1 MQISTLP
8 FVLAASLFLSPAIAE
23 ENHSELIEEAT
34 KATLRIQKELV
45 HGFTMDRDATKRA
58 RASAFLVDK
67 NKGWVVTNAHVSGYG
82 ESKLRGRFLDQKDY
96 APLQKLYVDSL
107 HDIAILK
114 IDPAA
119 IPADA
124 PQLDLECD
132 YTLHRGEPVFGVG
145 HPNGQ
150 EFTAAKGVLSGN
162 LDMHIDGNFY
172 TTDLISEGGNS
183 GGPVVRIE
191 SGKVIGITTSGFK
204 DSDVGQLTKSRDI
217 CRILEP
223 LRQGK
228 NPARPNLGFQPLIV
242 DKEFSTFVA
251 NVVDPKSPLRFMD
264 EILSWNG
271 NTWDPAKDGDLADQM
286 RGYEKPT
293 VSLKVR
299 RAGEIQT
306 LEVPVRPGISQH
318 ERDWVFFSGITL
330 TESPHIDAFDMM
342 PAGTNAVITVQ
353 SVHDNYDDVMEIEFS
368 EYAEIIS
375 LNETPI
381 TSLEQAYAVLKQ
393 AEQNNEKVRVIARDT
408 DYNPESFKQFFQHK
422 IAVEDLATSLPSE

>member
-1 MQISTLP
+1 MQISTIP
-8 FVLAASLFLSPAIAE
+8 FALAVSLLFSPAIAE

-45 HGFTMDRDATKRA
+45 HGFTMDGEATERA
-58 RASAFLVDK
+58 RASAFLVDRE
-67 NKGWVVTNAHVSGYG
+67 KGWIVTNAHVSGYG
-82 ESKLRGRFLDQKDY
+82 ESKLRGRFIDQKDY
-96 APLQKLYVDSL
+96 TPLEKLYVDSL

-124 PQLDLECD
+124 PQLDLECN

-150 EFTAAKGVLSGN
+150 EFTAAKGILSGN

-228 NPARPNLGFQPLIV
+228 NPARPNLGFQSLIV

-271 NTWDPAKDGDLADQM
+271 NTWNPVKDGDLADQM

-299 RAGEIQT
+299 RAAEIQT
-306 LEVPVRPGISQH
+306 LEVPVHPGISQH

-330 TESPHIDAFDMM
+330 TESPHIDANDLI
-342 PAGTNAVITVQ
+342 PVRTGTVITVQ
-353 SVHDNYDDVMEIEFS
+353 SIDKVYDDVMEVEFS
-368 EYAEIIS
+368 EYAEVIS
-375 LNETPI
+375 INEKPV
-381 TSLEQAYAVLKQ
+381 TSLQQAYGLLKK
-393 AEQNNEKVRVIARDT
+393 AAKKNKKVRLITRDV
-408 DYNPESFKQFFQHK
+408 DYNPEAYMQYFQHS
-422 IAVEDLATSLPSE
+422 IAVEDLASSLRPN